1 MRWRRLSPIESLWRS
16 PRTKVGFPKVTWR
29 PNWNGPRPSTAFVFE
44 IWMLQ
49 RYIVRLH
56 EIPELYI
63 VLVDQH
69 LASLGTAFSARRRF
83 VKRRVKLFTGRDID
97 SKYLQSFHFD
107 HFQINL
113 VVFEINLPERTSTT
127 EWSSIGW
134 HSANAAATK
143 NRKNLWKST
152 DPSIRPI
159 LTRNKFSPVC
169 GQLSLSR
176 PTRRWRLPKAPSPMS
191 RRWRPALVSRL
202 RLQEKFEIAWRLDM
216 LGWTS
221 VLAAW
226 YNLIGHNSISVLA
239 TCTAEPAELQAFL
252 GFCAGKI
259 DEASGLDRD
268 LKSRYSAESNAQPK
282 SQTLVFLVPQI
293 FDFAAAWPPLK
304 VLESAGHEGEGT
316 RCRVWQVER
325 TLCHWS
331 DIKLRPK
338 VHNSIFVHSAVQI
351 SNVGVLVQILQL
363 DLRWWILAEQKMK
376 AATFVFGAYD
386 FWWPYRFRPSPSV
399 CFWGPVEPLPWKWR
413 SGTDLIFFQ
422 VSKVLVNRP
431 SLPKWV
437 FPRKGKQFLELK
449 SADKAKPETAKPAK
463 KRSPK
468 AKSKANSGK

>member
-259 DEASGLDRD
+259 DEASGPWSRFEVPIFCRIQCPAKISDFSFFGSPNFRLCSRLATSKGSWISWPRRWRNSMQSLTSWTNIMPLVRHQASTKSAQLNFCSLSSAN
-268 LKSRYSAESNAQPK
+268 LKCWGTGANSSTWLEVVDTSWAKNEGCNFCVRS
-282 SQTLVFLVPQI
+282 LRFLVT
-293 FDFAAAWPPLK
+293 L
-304 VLESAGHEGEGT
+304 
-316 RCRVWQVER
+316 QV
-325 TLCHWS
+325 
-331 DIKLRPK
+331 
-338 VHNSIFVHSAVQI
+338 
-351 SNVGVLVQILQL
+351 
-363 DLRWWILAEQKMK
+363 
-376 AATFVFGAYD
+376 
-386 FWWPYRFRPSPSV
+386 
-399 CFWGPVEPLPWKWR
+399 
-413 SGTDLIFFQ
+413 
-422 VSKVLVNRP
+422 
-431 SLPKWV
+431 
-437 FPRKGKQFLELK
+437 
-449 SADKAKPETAKPAK
+449 
-463 KRSPK
+463 
-468 AKSKANSGK
+468 